1 MEGLREAKILENYDV
16 VIIGRGPAGISA
28 ALYTVRAN
36 LKTLVVGNAA
46 SSLIKASKIEN
57 YYGFEEP
64 ISGALLLD
72 TGIRQALRLGA
83 TIIDQEVTSVESD
96 NLFTVKTA
104 ASEYGSAAVLFAT
117 GQAPLR
123 PELPGIKEF
132 EGKGVSY
139 CTTCDGFFY
148 KNKSVGILG
157 NGNYAIQEASELEA
171 FTQDVTIFTNSRNTD
186 FTGEYIRKAAKYKI
200 RQEPVKALL
209 GNTVLREILL
219 ENGSQQI
226 DGLFIASGTA
236 SSFDFAVKLGV
247 DVTGNAIV
255 TDAQQRTNLDGV
267 VAAGDCT
274 GGFKQI
280 ATAVGQGAIAGKSII
295 EFLRHH

>member
-1 MEGLREAKILENYDV
+1 VKILENYDV
-16 VIIGRGPAGISA
+16 IVIGRGPAGISA

-36 LKTLVVGNAA
+36 LKTLVIGTDT
-46 SSLIKASKIEN
+46 SSLKNASKIEN
-57 YYGFEEP
+57 YYGFETP
-64 ISGALLLD
+64 VSGKLLLD
-72 TGIRQALRLGA
+72 NGVRQASRLGA
-83 TIIDQEVTSVESD
+83 TIIDQEVTSIEPG
-96 NLFTVKTA
+96 NLFIVKTA
-104 ASEYGSAAVLFAT
+104 TGEYRSAAVLFAT
-117 GQAPLR
+117 GQAPHR
-123 PELPGIKEF
+123 PELRGIKEF

-148 KNKSVGILG
+148 KKKSVGILG
-157 NGNYAIQEASELEA
+157 NGNYAVQEALELEP
-171 FTQDVTIFTNSRNTD
+171 FTQDITIFTNGRNTD
-186 FTGEYIRKAAKYKI
+186 FTGEYVRKAVKYRI

-209 GNTVLREILL
+209 GDTVLQKILL
-219 ENGSQQI
+219 ENGPQQI

-247 DVTGNAIV
+247 DVTRNAIV

-267 VAAGDCT
+267 FAAGDCT

-295 EFLRHH
+295 EFLRKVS

>member
-1 MEGLREAKILENYDV
+1 
-16 VIIGRGPAGISA
+16 
-28 ALYTVRAN
+28 
-36 LKTLVVGNAA
+36 
-46 SSLIKASKIEN
+46 
-57 YYGFEEP
+57 
-64 ISGALLLD
+64 
-72 TGIRQALRLGA
+72 
-83 TIIDQEVTSVESD
+83 
-96 NLFTVKTA
+96 
-104 ASEYGSAAVLFAT
+104 
-117 GQAPLR
+117 
-123 PELPGIKEF
+123 
-132 EGKGVSY
+132 
-139 CTTCDGFFY
+139 
-148 KNKSVGILG
+148 
-157 NGNYAIQEASELEA
+157 LEA

-247 DVTGNAIV
+247 DITGNAIV

-267 VAAGDCT
+267 FAAGDCT